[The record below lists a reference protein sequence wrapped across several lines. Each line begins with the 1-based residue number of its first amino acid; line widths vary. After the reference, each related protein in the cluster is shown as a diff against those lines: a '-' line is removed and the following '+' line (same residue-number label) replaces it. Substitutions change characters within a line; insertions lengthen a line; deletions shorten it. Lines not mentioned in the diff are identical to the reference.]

1 MSKSRRSNEQGAVS
15 LFIVIF
21 TAVLIAII
29 SVSFI
34 SLMIQGQRQSTT
46 DDLSRSAYDSAQAG
60 VEDAK
65 RALVE
70 YNEACTGGDTERCA
84 QLNSIFQR
92 DQCSTLQDAGVVSTS
107 AEEVVIKQ
115 QEGDAQLQQAYTCV
129 KLQTDS
135 PDYLGTLSSD
145 NSRVVPLRGVSDF
158 NKITLEWFMKSD
170 LRTDEGEAEATVDLP
185 STADT
190 TLPKLA
196 DWPRNRPAL
205 IRSQLIQYGTNGFQ
219 LSDFDSTV
227 ASKSNANTL
236 FFYPSGTV
244 DTGVPTGVFNFLSD
258 IRRSQDTRNLQQ
270 VRCDVG
276 FTSFYACK
284 ATILLPRAIGQ
295 DNDSRVAFLRLNA
308 LYSAG
313 NNFRIQLYN
322 NDTRV
327 NFAGVQAIVDST
339 GRAND
344 QFRRVQSRVE
354 LDVSTYPYPEAAV
367 DITGNLCKSFLVTDN
382 PADYTDGG
390 CNPTEYSTQSN
401 TP

>member
-1 MSKSRRSNEQGAVS
+1 MNTTLGRERGAVS

-21 TAVLIAII
+21 TAVLITII

-34 SLMIQGQRQSTT
+34 GLMIQGQRQSTT

-70 YNEACTGGDTERCA
+70 YNEACTGGNTDRCN

-92 DQCSTLQDAGVVSTS
+92 DDCSTLQDAGVVSAS
-107 AEEVVIKQ
+107 DKEVVIKQ
-115 QEGDAQLQQAYTCV
+115 QEGDSALQQAYTCV

-135 PDYLGTLSSD
+135 PDYLGTLGADS
-145 NSRVVPLRGVSDF
+145 SRVVPLRGVGDF

-170 LRTDEGEAEATVDLP
+170 LKTDEGEAEAAVDLP
-185 STADT
+185 NTSDT
-190 TLPKLA
+190 TLLKLA
-196 DWPRNRPAL
+196 DWPKNRPAL

-219 LSDFDSTV
+219 LSDFDTT
-227 ASKSNANTL
+227 AGSKSNANTL

-244 DTGVPTGVFNFLSD
+244 DTGVPSGTFSFLAD
-258 IRRSQDTRNLQQ
+258 VRRSQDTRNLQQ
-270 VRCDVG
+270 VKCDAG
-276 FTSFYACK
+276 FAHFYACK
-284 ATILLPRAIGQ
+284 TTITMPRAIGQ

-308 LYSAG
+308 LYSSG

-327 NFAGVQAIVDST
+327 NFAGVQAVVDST

-344 QFRRVQSRVE
+344 QFRRVQSRIE

-390 CNPTEYSTQSN
+390 CSSTEYST
-401 TP
+401 P